1 MVQSHSL
8 RQELPGNPLPGAA
21 IGPCSSAGH
30 MPASRK
36 GAGINSI
43 PTRFALLALVLG
55 GLCIALAVQIVH
67 AYDAQ
72 ELSAPSAIAL
82 LALCAAIP
90 AGVTWLAARKL
101 SANIVAL
108 QRSTEAIIGGDMD
121 HPVNVDCACE
131 VGGLADSFRAMVARM
146 NSNIL
151 RMNILAYTDQVTGL
165 PNRSVVTHA
174 LGLLARAGDEA
185 RCAVVFID
193 LDGFK
198 SVNDSL
204 GHEAG
209 DELLR
214 LVSGRIIA
222 DGLKMQRS
230 EVDTCM
236 TPFGELRDT
245 LPTRPIVSRFAGDEF
260 VIILPG
266 RSGLSQAEATA
277 ERLREALG
285 MPFEVLG
292 GEVRISASIGVSRMP
307 DDTSEID
314 KLLTF
319 ADLAMYA
326 AKDAGKN
333 RVAFYV
339 PGHSVAFAR
348 RTEIEA
354 DLRRAVD
361 NDELL
366 LHYQPKFCSH
376 KLTITG
382 VEALVR
388 WRHPQHGM
396 VAPGEFIGIAEQA
409 GLMHGLGASVIRMA
423 AAQCRQWMQEGTPR
437 RVSVNVSPA
446 QFSHPDFV
454 TELLETLRHSRVPP
468 HLFEIEITETMAML
482 DAEEIDSRLGQVRK
496 AGIGIAIDDF
506 GTGFSNLS
514 QLSRLPLNQLKIDR
528 SLIREIGHSEKSQQ
542 ILQAIV
548 SMTHA
553 LGHKVVAEG
562 VETLDQYA
570 FLQRAGCDEIQGFLF
585 GKPMD
590 PETFACW
597 EAGREANHL
606 ALLQTML
613 EGELK
618 TA

>member
-1 MVQSHSL
+1 MVQSHIH
-8 RQELPGNPLPGAA
+8 RQELPGDPVPVAA
-21 IGPCSSAGH
+21 IEPRPAEQK
-30 MPASRK
+30 PASRK
-36 GAGINSI
+36 GTGVNSI
-43 PTRFALLALVLG
+43 PTRFATLALVLG
-55 GLCIALAVQIVH
+55 ALCLALEVQIVRAH
-67 AYDAQ
+67 DAQ
-72 ELSAPSAIAL
+72 EISTA
-82 LALCAAIP
+82 LALALFALCVVIP
-90 AGVTWLAARKL
+90 ASVTWLAARKL
-101 SANIVAL
+101 TANIVAL
-108 QRSTEAIIGGDMD
+108 HRSTEAIIAGDMD
-121 HPVNVDCACE
+121 HPVHVDCACE
-131 VGGLADSFRAMVARM
+131 VGGLADSFRAMVARL

-151 RMNILAYTDQVTGL
+151 RMNILAFTDQVTGL
-165 PNRSVVTHA
+165 PNRCVVTHA

-214 LVSGRIIA
+214 LVSDRIIGV
-222 DGLKMQRS
+222 GLKVNRS
-230 EVDTCM
+230 DVDTCM
-236 TPFGELRDT
+236 TPFGELCDS
-245 LPTRPIVSRFAGDEF
+245 LPTKPVVSRFAGDEF

-266 RSGLSQAEATA
+266 PAGLLQVEATA
-277 ERLREALG
+277 EQLREALSK
-285 MPFEVLG
+285 PFDVFG
-292 GEVRISASIGVSRMP
+292 GEVRISASVGVSRMP
-307 DDTSEID
+307 DDTSEVE

-339 PGHSVAFAR
+339 PGLSVAFAR
-348 RTEIEA
+348 RTEMEA
-354 DLRRAVD
+354 ELRRAVD
-361 NDELL
+361 NGELL
-366 LHYQPKFCSH
+366 LHYQPKLCSH
-376 KLTITG
+376 KLTVTG

-388 WRHPQHGM
+388 WQHPQLGM
-396 VAPGEFIGIAEQA
+396 VPPGEFIHIAEQA

-423 AAQCRQWMQEGTPR
+423 AAQCRQWIHEGTPR

-446 QFSHPDFV
+446 QFSHPNFV
-454 TELLETLRHSRVPP
+454 AELLETLRDSEVPP
-468 HLFEIEITETMAML
+468 QLFEIEITESMAMI
-482 DAEEIDSRLGQVRK
+482 DAEDIDCRLGQIRT

-590 PETFACW
+590 PEAFACW
-597 EAGREANHL
+597 EAGREANHV

-613 EGELK
+613 VGELAK